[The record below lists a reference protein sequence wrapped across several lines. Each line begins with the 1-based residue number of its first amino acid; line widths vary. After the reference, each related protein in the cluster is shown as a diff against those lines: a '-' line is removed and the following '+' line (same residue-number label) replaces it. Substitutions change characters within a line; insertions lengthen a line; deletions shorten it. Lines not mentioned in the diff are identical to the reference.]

1 MYGFDILSN
10 RLDSAVTPRR
20 EELQAV
26 DAIRAAY
33 LALAT
38 MDDGSVLAWE
48 VTPGNSWG
56 GTPTALGHL
65 AEAGRL
71 AWVTIFGD
79 PRAAEFWDLMQDN
92 GENAVYQW
100 NLYAEAND
108 L

>member
-10 RLDSAVTPRR
+10 RLASTWTPRR
-20 EELQAV
+20 EELQAI
-26 DAIRAAY
+26 DKIRAAY

-48 VTPGNSWG
+48 VTPGNPHAA
-56 GTPTALGHL
+56 PTALGHL

-71 AWVTIFGD
+71 AWVTVFGD
-79 PRAAEFWDLMQDN
+79 PRAAEFWDLMGDN

-100 NLYAEAND
+100 NLYAEAHD